1 MENVMGK
8 NTNVGLIQMSCSD
21 NLEENFDKTV
31 DYIEQ
36 AASQGAEIVCT
47 QELFKSRYFCQ
58 VVDSSLFGLAEEINE
73 QTATMQRLCTLAAD
87 LKIVIIASLFE
98 KRASGLYHNTA
109 VVIDA
114 DGSFL
119 GKYRKNHIPD
129 DPGYYEKYYF
139 TPGDLG
145 YPVFRTRYAD
155 VGILICWDQWFPEA
169 ARLVAMKGAEIIFI
183 PTAIGYTPSDT
194 SNVQGSDY
202 NEAWLTVQQGHAVA
216 NSCYLAAVNRVGF
229 EGTPENH
236 FGINFWGQSFISNPY
251 GQVLKKA
258 SMEKDEILVCPV
270 DLSLVENLRDCLPF
284 PFRDRR
290 VDTYGDLTRLYS
302 D

>member
-1 MENVMGK
+1 MGK

-73 QTATMQRLCTLAAD
+73 QTATMLRLCTLAAD

>member
-1 MENVMGK
+1 MRK
-8 NTNVGLIQMSCSD
+8 KTNVGLIQMSCSD

-31 DYIEQ
+31 DYIKQ
-36 AASQGAEIVCT
+36 AASQGAKIICT

-58 VVDSSLFGLAEEINE
+58 VVDSSLFGLAEEIND
-73 QTATMQRLCTLAAD
+73 QTTTMQRLCTLAAD

-114 DGSFL
+114 DGSYL

-229 EGTPENH
+229 EGTAANNS
-236 FGINFWGQSFISNPY
+236 GINFWGQSFISNPY

-258 SMEKDEILVCPV
+258 SMEKDEILVSPV

-290 VDTYGDLTRLYS
+290 VDTYSDLTRLYS

>member
-1 MENVMGK
+1 MRK
-8 NTNVGLIQMSCSD
+8 KTNVGLIQMSCSD

-31 DYIEQ
+31 DYIKQ
-36 AASQGAEIVCT
+36 AASQGAEIICT

-58 VVDSSLFGLAEEINE
+58 VVDSSLFGLAEEIND
-73 QTATMQRLCTLAAD
+73 QTTTMQRLCTLAAD

-114 DGSFL
+114 DGSYL

-229 EGTPENH
+229 EGTAANNS
-236 FGINFWGQSFISNPY
+236 GINFWGQSFISNPY

-258 SMEKDEILVCPV
+258 SMEKDEILVSPV

-290 VDTYGDLTRLYS
+290 VDTYSDLTRLYS

>member
-1 MENVMGK
+1 MEK

-58 VVDSSLFGLAEEINE
+58 VVESSLFGLAEDINE
-73 QTATMQRLCTLAAD
+73 QTTTMQRLRTLAAD

-114 DGSFL
+114 DGRYL

-145 YPVFRTRYAD
+145 YQVFRTRYAD
-155 VGILICWDQWFPEA
+155 VGVLICWDQWFPEA

-229 EGTPENH
+229 EGTPGDDS
-236 FGINFWGQSFISNPY
+236 GINFWGQSFISNPY

>member
-1 MENVMGK
+1 MGNK
-8 NTNVGLIQMSCSD
+8 TNIGLIQMSCSD

-31 DYIEQ
+31 GFIEQ
-36 AASQGAEIVCT
+36 AARSGAEIVCT

-58 VVDSSLFGLAEEINE
+58 VVDNSLFALAEQINE
-73 QTATMQRLCTLAAD
+73 QTATLQRLRTLAAD

-98 KRASGLYHNTA
+98 KRATGLYHNT
-109 VVIDA
+109 VVVLDA
-114 DGSFL
+114 DGSYL

-145 YPVFRTRYAD
+145 YQVFRTRYAD
-155 VGILICWDQWFPEA
+155 VGVLICWDQWFPEA
-169 ARLVAMKGAEIIFI
+169 ARLVAMQGAEIIFI
-183 PTAIGYTPSDT
+183 PTAIGFTPTVT
-194 SNVQGSDY
+194 SNVEGSDY

-216 NSCYLAAVNRVGF
+216 NACYLAAVNRVGI
-229 EGTPENH
+229 EETAIGDSA
-236 FGINFWGQSFISNPY
+236 INFWGQSFIANPY

-258 SMEKDEILVCPV
+258 SMDMDEILVCPI
-270 DLSLVENLRDCLPF
+270 DLSLVEKLRDGLPF

>member
-1 MENVMGK
+1 
-8 NTNVGLIQMSCSD
+8 
-21 NLEENFDKTV
+21 
-31 DYIEQ
+31 
-36 AASQGAEIVCT
+36 
-47 QELFKSRYFCQ
+47 
-58 VVDSSLFGLAEEINE
+58 
-73 QTATMQRLCTLAAD
+73 MQRLCTLAAD

-98 KRASGLYHNTA
+98 KRASGLYHNTS

-155 VGILICWDQWFPEA
+155 IGILICWDQWFPEA

-183 PTAIGYTPSDT
+183 PTSIGFTPSDT

-216 NSCYLAAVNRVGF
+216 NCCYLAAVNRVGF
-229 EGTPENH
+229 EGNVLNNS
-236 FGINFWGQSFISNPY
+236 GINFWGQSFISNPY

-258 SMEKDEILVCPV
+258 SMEMDEILVCPV

>member
-1 MENVMGK
+1 MRK
-8 NTNVGLIQMSCSD
+8 NINIGLIQMSCSD

-36 AASQGAEIVCT
+36 AARSGAEIVCT

-73 QTATMQRLCTLAAD
+73 HTTTIQRLSTLAAD

-109 VVIDA
+109 VVLDA
-114 DGSFL
+114 DGRYL
-119 GKYRKNHIPD
+119 GKYRKIHIPD

-145 YPVFRTRYAD
+145 YQVFRTRYAD
-155 VGILICWDQWFPEA
+155 VGVLICWDQWYPEA
-169 ARLVAMKGAEIIFI
+169 ARLVAMKGADIIFI
-183 PTAIGYTPSDT
+183 PTAIGFTPAET
-194 SNVQGSDY
+194 SSVEGSDY
-202 NEAWLTVQQGHAVA
+202 NKAWLTVQQGHAVA
-216 NSCYLAAVNRVGF
+216 NACYLAAVNRVGI
-229 EGTPENH
+229 EETAIGDSA
-236 FGINFWGQSFISNPY
+236 ISFWGQSFIANPY

-258 SMEKDEILVCPV
+258 SMEKEEILVCPV
-270 DLSLVENLRDCLPF
+270 DLSMVEELRDGLPF

>member
-1 MENVMGK
+1 MGK
-8 NTNVGLIQMSCSD
+8 NTNIGLIQMSCSD

-31 DYIEQ
+31 GFIEQ
-36 AASQGAEIVCT
+36 AARSGAEIVCT

-58 VVDSSLFGLAEEINE
+58 VVDNSLFALAEQINE
-73 QTATMQRLCTLAAD
+73 QTATLQRLRTLAAD

-98 KRASGLYHNTA
+98 KRATGLYHNT
-109 VVIDA
+109 VVVLDA
-114 DGSFL
+114 DGSYL

-145 YPVFRTRYAD
+145 YQVFRTRYAD
-155 VGILICWDQWFPEA
+155 VGVLICWDQWFPEA
-169 ARLVAMKGAEIIFI
+169 ARLVAMQGAEIIFI
-183 PTAIGYTPSDT
+183 PTAIGFTPTVT
-194 SNVQGSDY
+194 SNVEGSDY
-202 NEAWLTVQQGHAVA
+202 NEAWITVQQGHAVA
-216 NSCYLAAVNRVGF
+216 NACYLAAVNRVGI
-229 EGTPENH
+229 EETAIGDSA
-236 FGINFWGQSFISNPY
+236 INFWGQSFIANPY

-258 SMEKDEILVCPV
+258 SMDMDEILVCPI
-270 DLSLVENLRDCLPF
+270 DLSLVEKLRDGLPF

>member
-1 MENVMGK
+1 MGK
-8 NTNVGLIQMSCSD
+8 IVNVGLIQMSCSD
-21 NLEENFDKTV
+21 NLEQNFDKTV
-31 DYIEQ
+31 GYFEQ
-36 AASQGAEIVCT
+36 AVSQGAQIVCT

-58 VVDSSLFGLAEEINE
+58 VVDNSLFGLAEEINE
-73 QTATMQRLCTLAAD
+73 QTATLQRLQTLAAD

-98 KRASGLYHNTA
+98 KRATGLYHNTA

-114 DGSFL
+114 DGSYL

-155 VGILICWDQWFPEA
+155 VGVLICWDQWFPEA
-169 ARLVAMKGAEIIFI
+169 ARLVAMQGAEIIFI
-183 PTAIGYTPSDT
+183 PTAIGYTPSVT
-194 SNVQGSDY
+194 SNVDGSDY

-216 NSCYLAAVNRVGF
+216 NACYLAAVNRVGV
-229 EGTPENH
+229 EKAAIGDSV
-236 FGINFWGQSFISNPY
+236 INFWGNSFITNPY

-258 SMEKDEILVCPV
+258 STETDEILVYPV
-270 DLSLVENLRDCLPF
+270 DLSLVEELRDGLPF

-290 VDTYGDLTRLYS
+290 VDTYGDLTSLYS

>member
-1 MENVMGK
+1 MGK
-8 NTNVGLIQMSCSD
+8 NTNIGLIQMSCSD

-31 DYIEQ
+31 GFIEQ
-36 AASQGAEIVCT
+36 AARSGAEIVCT

-58 VVDSSLFGLAEEINE
+58 VVDNSLFALAEQINE
-73 QTATMQRLCTLAAD
+73 QSATLQRLRTLAAD

-98 KRASGLYHNTA
+98 KRATGLYHNT
-109 VVIDA
+109 VVVLDA
-114 DGSFL
+114 DGSYL

-145 YPVFRTRYAD
+145 YQVFRTRYAD
-155 VGILICWDQWFPEA
+155 VGVLICWDQWFPEA
-169 ARLVAMKGAEIIFI
+169 ARLVAMQGAEIIFI
-183 PTAIGYTPSDT
+183 PTAIGFTPTVT
-194 SNVQGSDY
+194 SNVEGSDY
-202 NEAWLTVQQGHAVA
+202 NEAWITVQQGHAVA
-216 NSCYLAAVNRVGF
+216 NACYLAAVNRVGI
-229 EGTPENH
+229 EETAIGDSA
-236 FGINFWGQSFISNPY
+236 INFWGQSFIANPY

-258 SMEKDEILVCPV
+258 SMDMDEILVCPI
-270 DLSLVENLRDCLPF
+270 DLSLVEKLRDGLPF